1 MFSWHSYNLS
11 IFTFLER
18 EENEVERTDD
28 KAKSS
33 INEDIRLRLGSIEQ
47 SHGQNH
53 QQHYHHLSCDDNIPE
68 IKNIIV
74 LYQSNNTAAPSISL
88 SY

>member
-1 MFSWHSYNLS
+1 MKIYIQSVSVYHLNILHIIHYL
-11 IFTFLER
+11 LES

-33 INEDIRLRLGSIEQ
+33 TNEDIRLRLGSIEQ

-53 QQHYHHLSCDDNIPE
+53 QQHYRLNHVSSH
-68 IKNIIV
+68 KNYKGT
-74 LYQSNNTAAPSISL
+74 LFL
-88 SY
+88 L

>member
-53 QQHYHHLSCDDNIPE
+53 QQHYRMNNVNSH
-68 IKNIIV
+68 KNYKGK
-74 LYQSNNTAAPSISL
+74 LFTS
-88 SY
+88 